1 MKYLLETQQR
11 LLALYGQQVCTGK
24 LPIPIAS
31 MRRNL
36 ISEEVRE
43 LNEAIYDMA
52 TFEDYTPEQRA
63 HFLKEFAD
71 TLVVLF
77 GTAAQLGFT
86 DEELEEA
93 YDIVHMDNMGKAY
106 VYELDAELAKDW
118 YYRNHPGDFHVKAI
132 TMPPIS
138 ASISLKG
145 DGELAVEP
153 TPLTCYVVANEDGK
167 IMKRYPWP
175 FVTAEERILQYVT
188 KERSAK

>member
-1 MKYLLETQQR
+1 MKYLIETQQR
-11 LLALYGQQVCTGK
+11 LLKLYGQDTYTNK
-24 LPIPIAS
+24 LPIPVAS

-36 ISEEVRE
+36 IKEEVRE
-43 LNEAIYDMA
+43 LMEAIADMSA
-52 TFEDYTPEQRA
+52 FEDITLEERA

-86 DEELEEA
+86 SEELEEA

-106 VYELDAELAKDW
+106 MYELDAELARDW

-138 ASISLKG
+138 ASISIKG

-153 TPLTCYVVANEDGK
+153 IHLTYYVVTNEDGK
-167 IMKRYPWP
+167 IMKRYPAP
-175 FVTAEERILQYVT
+175 VTTAEERILQHVT
-188 KERSAK
+188 KGSSEK